1 MSPMRNFSSFLS
13 QSKRMAANTIGA
25 CALLAMTGPALSA
38 EAGAKDEVLKL
49 TTAIQIPGIP
59 ALISYDISYADPG
72 LKKYVLAVRN
82 AKAIAIV
89 DATNNSITLSDPVF
103 AGVAGG
109 GPNGVWTVS
118 NNDTGKTEIW
128 AGDGDSTVKLLD
140 ASGKFITAVSTKG
153 AFRAD
158 EGCFDPTDQLVVVA
172 NNDEMPWPWI
182 TFIPTSGPNA
192 RTAVKQ
198 IIFNGLAGSGGVM
211 ATNGIEQCQWDAKT
225 GKIYV
230 NIPENNGSGNDTSPG
245 AVVVIDPKSMSVEKV
260 FTIPLSA
267 CTGPMGMAIGPENQI
282 LLGCSAHGSN
292 SAIINARSGAVE
304 SILTGIAGTDEVW
317 FNSGDGHYILP
328 FCTAAC
334 RTADS
339 PKTPEQVG
347 IIDSNGFKVD
357 KSVGVTSA
365 TTTSGSG
372 GMRRLKSTAAEPNT
386 NQVYVAIAAIGG
398 GAPTFAPT
406 ICSSAPIK
414 VGTPTDA
421 TGCIAVFKSSGE

>member
-1 MSPMRNFSSFLS
+1 MCRWEVDMSPMRNFSSFLS

-158 EGCFDPTDQLVVVA
+158 EG
-172 NNDEMPWPWI
+172 
-182 TFIPTSGPNA
+182 
-192 RTAVKQ
+192 
-198 IIFNGLAGSGGVM
+198 
-211 ATNGIEQCQWDAKT
+211 
-225 GKIYV
+225 
-230 NIPENNGSGNDTSPG
+230 
-245 AVVVIDPKSMSVEKV
+245 
-260 FTIPLSA
+260 
-267 CTGPMGMAIGPENQI
+267 
-282 LLGCSAHGSN
+282 
-292 SAIINARSGAVE
+292 
-304 SILTGIAGTDEVW
+304 
-317 FNSGDGHYILP
+317 
-328 FCTAAC
+328 
-334 RTADS
+334 
-339 PKTPEQVG
+339 
-347 IIDSNGFKVD
+347 
-357 KSVGVTSA
+357 
-365 TTTSGSG
+365 
-372 GMRRLKSTAAEPNT
+372 
-386 NQVYVAIAAIGG
+386 
-398 GAPTFAPT
+398 
-406 ICSSAPIK
+406 
-414 VGTPTDA
+414 
-421 TGCIAVFKSSGE
+421 